1 MNTVPAQEIKRR
13 GIAAVDDLIAKGDL
27 HVIRNNQPQYVVL
40 SEERY
45 QELLV
50 AEQEAHYA
58 RVRESL
64 QDLKEGRVKR
74 GTADDLIE
82 ELKLE
87 ARSCIP
93 LSGRPPLPA
102 PPKNLWST
110 TATCV
115 RSSPSSCATLSVIRS
130 SRT

>member
-1 MNTVPAQEIKRR
+1 MNAIPAQEIKRR

-45 QELLV
+45 RELRE

-64 QDLKEGRVKR
+64 QDLKEGKVTR
-74 GTADDLIE
+74 GTADDLINA
-82 ELKLE
+82 LKLE
-87 ARSCIP
+87 D
-93 LSGRPPLPA
+93 
-102 PPKNLWST
+102 
-110 TATCV
+110 
-115 RSSPSSCATLSVIRS
+115 
-130 SRT
+130 